1 MLPPKAEAKSR
12 EARPSVT
19 EPASLVANSSVMFLT
34 RVFALLTLGA
44 LSIYAIRTFSIEA
57 YAHFAIAFAL
67 ISIFGLL
74 SEMGISTVAL
84 RELATHA
91 DRQNSI
97 TGIALWA
104 EIVTSGLAIALM
116 LPIAFLLGY
125 SHMVLVIIAIGAGV
139 ILFQGVLAAI
149 EACFQARRLL
159 VYPAL
164 FWTVQAGV
172 TAAVGFAAVGLG
184 WGPRGLAAALTVGYA
199 AATPI
204 AFALLLRRLGV
215 RPELAGTW
223 RRIGPFVRTALPIAA
238 TGGMAIIYDRVDVL
252 MLSKLASTRAVAIY
266 NVPLT
271 ILQYS
276 MIVPA
281 IVATA
286 FFPLLTETL
295 RSSPAQARES
305 FGLLARI
312 FVLISVPLAIV
323 LSAGGETVLTT
334 LFGERYRDSAGPLA
348 VLAWSI
354 VLGFFNYLL
363 WYSLLAAY
371 REGMKFVI
379 MVVGLVLNVGLNLVL
394 IPAYGPLG
402 AAVSLICSDLLVVLW
417 QGALVRRHLFAVSL
431 SGLLTKPLL
440 AGAAA
445 LLVTLLLLPVAG
457 LLAGIAGAIAYVTVL
472 LGIRYI
478 SLAEWGPLL
487 TPIRAGLL
495 RLRTSVGT
503 S

>member
-1 MLPPKAEAKSR
+1 MLPPKADAESH
-12 EARPSVT
+12 EARPSSA
-19 EPASLVANSSVMFLT
+19 EPASLVANSSAMFLT

-44 LSIYAIRTFSIEA
+44 LSIYAIRTFSVDA
-57 YAHFAIAFAL
+57 YGHYAIAFAL

-84 RELATHA
+84 RELAMHS
-91 DRQNSI
+91 DRQSSI
-97 TGIALWA
+97 AGIALWA
-104 EIVTSGLAIALM
+104 ELITSAVAMGLIF
-116 LPIAFLLGY
+116 PIAFLLGY
-125 SHMVLVIIAIGAGV
+125 SHEVLVVIAIGAGV
-139 ILFQGVLAAI
+139 ILFQGVLAAL

-159 VYPAL
+159 VYPAF
-164 FWTVQAGV
+164 FWAVQAGV
-172 TAAVGFAAVGLG
+172 TATVGFVAVGLG
-184 WGPRGLAAALTVGYA
+184 AGPRGLAAALTVGYA
-199 AATPI
+199 TATPI
-204 AFALLLRRLGV
+204 AFALLLSRLGV
-215 RPELAGTW
+215 RPELAGSW

-252 MLSKLASTRAVAIY
+252 MLSKLDNTRGVAIY

-334 LFGERYRDSAGPLA
+334 LFGGRYRDSAAPLA

-394 IPAYGPLG
+394 IPAYGPRG
-402 AAVSLICSDLLVVLW
+402 AAISLICSDILVVLW
-417 QGALVRRHLFAVSL
+417 QGVLVRRHLFAISL
-431 SGLLTKPLL
+431 PSLLTKPLA

-445 LLVTLLLLPVAG
+445 LLVTLVLLPVAG
-457 LLAGIAGAIAYVTVL
+457 LLAGIAGAVAYVGVL
-472 LGIRYI
+472 LATRYI
-478 SLAEWGPLL
+478 SLAEWEPLL
-487 TPIRAGLL
+487 APIRAGLL
-495 RLRTSVGT
+495 RLRTSVST
-503 S
+503 